1 MAQSNGSKLLRIGDL
16 ARLGGVTTRTLRY
29 YEDLG
34 LIQPSSRTAGRFRL
48 YGNEQVKRLRSLLAL
63 KRAGLCL
70 EEISECRRLARGDRP
85 AREVASELRL
95 RVTDKIQSIQEQIA
109 DLQDS
114 LAELDQSRL
123 LLDVCC
129 ECDSPKM
136 KLSSACIECWSQ
148 HTDSPLPAAIEA
160 LI

>member
-1 MAQSNGSKLLRIGDL
+1 MAQRPSSKMLRIGDL

-29 YEDLG
+29 YEDLD
-34 LIQPSSRTAGRFRL
+34 LIQPISRTSGRFRL
-48 YGNEQVKRLRSLLAL
+48 YGSDQVQRLRSLLAL

-85 AREVASELRL
+85 AREVAGELRA
-95 RVTDKIQSIQEQIA
+95 RVTDKIKAVQKQITE
-109 DLQDS
+109 LQDS
-114 LAELDQSRL
+114 LGELNQSRRL
-123 LLDVCC
+123 LEVCC

-136 KLSSACIECWSQ
+136 KLSAACIECWSQ
-148 HTDSPLPAAIEA
+148 HCDSPLPAAIEA